1 MIYIY
6 IYIYSRV
13 VKYYT
18 RNMRTLV
25 RARTLDGKLQ
35 PHNSLIRTRGMHVH
49 KVRLYVPRKEIV
61 IKYVQN
67 ASTSKS

>member
-6 IYIYSRV
+6 MYTRV
-13 VKYYT
+13 VEYHT
-18 RNMRTLV
+18 RNM
-25 RARTLDGKLQ
+25 RTLDGKLQ

-49 KVRLYVPRKEIV
+49 KVRLYVPRMEIV